1 MEYLLYF
8 WKKMLYSIK
17 ILTTSIQNFT
27 LLPFSYFKRT
37 PSFTSCADI
46 INILI
51 FPIQNDSLTKTEKTT
66 NMNGRIFPLFNTLG
80 VLIFCLLLS
89 SIHSQTDRK
98 STSLNSSHVT
108 SS

>member
-66 NMNGRIFPLFNTLG
+66 NMNGRIFPFFHRSEERRVGKENM
-80 VLIFCLLLS
+80 FLLS
-89 SIHSQTDRK
+89 LWVGR
-98 STSLNSSHVT
+98 VMMV
-108 SS
+108 